1 MVLGIRE
8 DFEPTWTPKYSPI
21 LKLNSFTMSNEAP
34 NEEGGKEPKKSSGGG
49 MFSRMK
55 NKVSKKDKKTEA
67 EPKKQ
72 PKWTTM
78 TDDKGK
84 TYYVN
89 AETGESTW
97 DKPTEL
103 MSFTE
108 RATHMAQDVGA
119 KALDVAEDIGEKV
132 VDTAE
137 DLGEAAAK
145 TSVGQQATAGMK
157 QAANSDIAQQAK
169 KKANSAK
176 NQAKEKM
183 KEAKEK
189 MRRMIIE
196 KAVVVAN
203 KGIDNAVDG
212 VATSM
217 GKDPYMPRIIIDAV
231 DSVVDDIRD
240 DAKIFVRETIEDTF
254 EKHDT
259 QTKAKITATYAP
271 CCKRIVTN
279 EEAEY
284 DPHKN
289 TYKCNPWYW
298 LRATILYT
306 MTPNDRSAWW
316 QLWQPV
322 SNVWTG
328 PWWCGVDDFVVQSY
342 LLMCS
347 RTC

>member
-1 MVLGIRE
+1 
-8 DFEPTWTPKYSPI
+8 
-21 LKLNSFTMSNEAP
+21 MSNEAP
-34 NEEGGKEPKKSSGGG
+34 NEGGKEQKKSSGGG

-55 NKVSKKDKKTEA
+55 NKVSKQDKKDKKEA
-67 EPKKQ
+67 EPKEE
-72 PKWTTM
+72 PKWTTL

-97 DKPTEL
+97 DKPTAL

-108 RATHMAQDVGA
+108 RATHMAQDAGAKALDVGA

-132 VDTAE
+132 VDTAG
-137 DLGEAAAK
+137 DLGDAAAK
-145 TSVGQQATAGMK
+145 TSVGQQATAGLK

-217 GKDPYMPRIIIDAV
+217 GKDPYMPRIIINAV

-254 EKHDT
+254 EKQDK

-279 EEAEY
+279 DEADY

-322 SNVWTG
+322 SNVWAGRGVETVV
-328 PWWCGVDDFVVQSY
+328 WRLWCGDCGVET
-342 LLMCS
+342 LLGS